1 MRIRFLADADLHQ
14 TMVTAAVRRG
24 PGLDFMTAAAAGLAG
39 LNDLQV
45 LDRAAGEGR
54 VLISH
59 DQSTMPAHF
68 AEFIQQRESP
78 GLLIVTQ
85 SLPHQL
91 VVDEILMIWHVSQA
105 EEWVNRVS
113 YLPL

>member
-14 TMVTAAVRRG
+14 AIVTAAVRRE
-24 PGLDFMTAAAAGLAG
+24 PGLDFMTAATAGLTG

-45 LDRAAGEGR
+45 LERAAGAGR

-59 DQSTMPAHF
+59 DQSTMPTHF
-68 AEFIQQRESP
+68 AEFIRHRESP
-78 GLLIVTQ
+78 GVLIVPQ
-85 SLPHQL
+85 SLAHQL
-91 VVDEILMIWHVSQA
+91 VVDEILMVWNVSQA
-105 EEWVNRVS
+105 DEWVNRVS

>member
-14 TMVTAAVRRG
+14 AIVTAAIRRE
-24 PGLDFMTAAAAGLAG
+24 PGVDFKTAAAAELKG

-45 LDRAAGEGR
+45 LEEAAREGR

-59 DQSTMPAHF
+59 DQSTMPDHF
-68 AEFIQQRESP
+68 AEFIQQRQSA
-78 GLLIVTQ
+78 GLLIVPQ
-85 SLPHQL
+85 HLPHHL
-91 VVDEILMIWHVSQA
+91 VVEEILMVWHASEA
-105 EEWVNRVS
+105 DEWINRVA